1 VSGNLST
8 PGDVASAPGR
18 QTGNGRSGDAD
29 GFRGKW
35 QGSAFGGSRL
45 RAYWLSDPG
54 KVMLIATVLALA
66 IRLFTLTRPGFLTGV
81 TEYDDGVYIG
91 GSIRMTEG
99 QLPYLNFAFVQPPG
113 ILELMLPVALLAKVF
128 STVKALALARLLTA
142 LASTACIPL
151 VGNQSK

>member
-1 VSGNLST
+1 MSGNLST

-35 QGSAFGGSRL
+35 HNSAFGGSRL

-91 GSIRMTEG
+91 GSIRITEG
-99 QLPYLNFAFVQPPG
+99 QLPYVNFSTVQPPG
-113 ILELMLPVALLAKVF
+113 IYELMLPVALLAKAI
-128 STVKALALARLLTA
+128 TTA
-142 LASTACIPL
+142 TGKRESI
-151 VGNQSK
+151 